1 MNQKE
6 IAENCQSKSIRIEE
20 QIKENPFGCKVI
32 HKVNLVRYDACRI
45 SMVTTLGPFLKLK
58 TAIAFIMRIYIY
70 SSQQLILPDSVTD
83 LQCFNA
89 IIGFLT
95 L

>member
-45 SMVTTLGPFLKLK
+45 SMVTTLGPFFGIENGNSFYHADL
-58 TAIAFIMRIYIY
+58 Y
-70 SSQQLILPDSVTD
+70 SFPTTVNFT
-83 LQCFNA
+83 
-89 IIGFLT
+89 
-95 L
+95 